1 MLPIDQAREPAAVT
15 ASTQSLHL
23 DEFFPY
29 RLSVAYDE
37 VSRSVGAVYSERFG
51 LGRNEW
57 RVLAVVAAGREL
69 SGREVGALTRLD
81 KMQVSRAAAAL
92 ASSGYLSARESAT
105 DRRRKVFRL
114 TAAGRSLH
122 RKIVPLV
129 RERERALLSALSS
142 AEQRALEEMLTRLA
156 TRAREL

>member
-1 MLPIDQAREPAAVT
+1 MS
-15 ASTQSLHL
+15 ASTQSLRL
-23 DEFFPY
+23 DDFFPY
-29 RLSVAYDE
+29 QLSVTYDE
-37 VSRSVGAVYSERFG
+37 VSRSVGAVYTERFG

-57 RVLAVVAAGREL
+57 RVLAVVAEQREL

-81 KMQVSRAAAAL
+81 KMQVSRAAGAL
-92 ASSGYLSARESAT
+92 AASGYLTARAGAA

-129 RERERALLSALSS
+129 REREQALLAALSK
-142 AEQRALEEMLTRLA
+142 AEQRALTRILA
-156 TRAREL
+156 KLASRAREL